1 MLRLIG
7 AGRAFGR
14 RPIFS
19 GLDLHLAAGTRLL
32 LSGGNGSGKTTLLRC
47 LAGSLTFSTG
57 QALVAGQPAG
67 SPAARRLVGAALAPE
82 HGLYGRLTGH
92 ENLML
97 VARMR
102 LPAREAAPA
111 VAGLAREFGIEDYA
125 GVPMERCSAGMR
137 ARVVVARALL
147 GDPAVVLLD
156 EPGRSMDA
164 DGRERIWAALAR
176 RPGLT
181 CVLASHLA
189 EDRERCDRVLTMP
202 VRR

>member
-7 AGRAFGR
+7 AGRVFGR
-14 RPIFS
+14 RSIFS
-19 GLDLHLAAGTRLL
+19 GLDLEIAAGTRLL

-47 LAGSLTFSTG
+47 LAGSLAFSAG
-57 QALVAGQPAG
+57 QALIAGRPAG

-82 HGLYGRLTGH
+82 QGLYGRLTGH
-92 ENLML
+92 DNLML

-102 LPAREAAPA
+102 LPARKAAPA
-111 VAGLAREFGIEDYA
+111 VAGLAREFGIDAYA
-125 GVPMERCSAGMR
+125 SVPVERCSAGMR

-164 DGRERIWAALAR
+164 DGRKRVWSALAR
-176 RPGLT
+176 RPALT

-202 VRR
+202 ARR